1 MVPMPTIA
9 RFGKVLVQVYG
20 GEHGVPHFHIVS
32 PEGRASVAIGTTLV
46 LAGDLRVPEMRAAL
60 TWAAANRDVLM
71 AVWLELN
78 G

>member
-1 MVPMPTIA
+1 MPTIA

-20 GEHGVPHFHIVS
+20 GEHGVPHFHVVS

-46 LAGDLRVPEMRAAL
+46 LAGDLRAHEMRAAL
-60 TWAAANRDVLM
+60 AGAAANRDLLM
-71 AVWLELN
+71 AAWLEHN

>member
-1 MVPMPTIA
+1 MPTIA

-32 PEGRASVAIGTTLV
+32 PEGRASVAIETMHV
-46 LAGDLRVPEMRAAL
+46 LAGDLRAQEMRAAL
-60 TWAAANRDVLM
+60 AWAAVNRDLLM
-71 AVWLELN
+71 ATWQELN